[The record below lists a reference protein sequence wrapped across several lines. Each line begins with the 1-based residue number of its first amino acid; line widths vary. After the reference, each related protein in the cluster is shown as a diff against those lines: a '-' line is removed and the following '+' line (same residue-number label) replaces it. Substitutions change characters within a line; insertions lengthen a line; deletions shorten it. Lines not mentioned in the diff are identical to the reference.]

1 MKQTFKC
8 RECGNEFEIEA
19 DYFIPGVS
27 GQLVD
32 RGGVLRKFVDPTND
46 KLCDVC
52 VYFSLRESFAGIV
65 GDEKAKEILA
75 EHDQRLQVL
84 IEQKLGEDCQNGCE
98 MHD

>member
-8 RECGNEFEIEA
+8 SKCGLDVEIEA

-32 RGGVLRKFVDPTND
+32 HDGVLRKFVDPTND
-46 KLCDVC
+46 HLCNVC
-52 VYFSLRESFAGIV
+52 VYFSLRESLVDIY

-75 EHDQRLQVL
+75 EHDSRVQAL
-84 IEQKLGEDCQNGCE
+84 IEQAEG
-98 MHD
+98 

>member
-8 RECGNEFEIEA
+8 RECGNKFEIEA

-32 RGGVLRKFVDPTND
+32 HDGTLRTFVDPTND

-52 VYFSLRESFAGIV
+52 VAIELSPYVNGYFG
-65 GDEKAKEILA
+65 
-75 EHDQRLQVL
+75 
-84 IEQKLGEDCQNGCE
+84 
-98 MHD
+98 